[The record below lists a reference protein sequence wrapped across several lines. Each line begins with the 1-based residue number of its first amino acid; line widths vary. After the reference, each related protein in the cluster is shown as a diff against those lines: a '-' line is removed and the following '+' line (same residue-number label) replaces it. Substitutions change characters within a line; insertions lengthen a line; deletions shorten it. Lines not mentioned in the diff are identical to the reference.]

1 VLATAVAAELG
12 LSPESA
18 RRGLSKCQPPKM
30 RLQIWEA
37 HGVRVLDD
45 CYNANAD
52 SMLAALQT
60 LGDLPVEGR
69 RIAVLGDMAELGAQS
84 AEAHLEIG
92 RRAAELDVN
101 CLVAV
106 GKWAGETAKAA
117 RAAGLEA
124 VIEFEDVPSAAR
136 AVKDLVR
143 PGDLVLLK
151 ASRAAGLERIGEAL
165 RE

>member
-1 VLATAVAAELG
+1 
-12 LSPESA
+12 
-18 RRGLSKCQPPKM
+18 
-30 RLQIWEA
+30 
-37 HGVRVLDD
+37 
-45 CYNANAD
+45 
-52 SMLAALQT
+52 
-60 LGDLPVEGR
+60 
-69 RIAVLGDMAELGAQS
+69 
-84 AEAHLEIG
+84 
-92 RRAAELDVN
+92 VN